1 MWFVASLFS
10 FSYSACK
17 SHDCQ
22 VQPRSTLSTRHKDR
36 YPGQQVFMI
45 SEWVMEYAEARQAID
60 VIYQEALKRGKA
72 GVIVVCDAHG
82 ELVALARMDGAPLSS
97 IQIAINKAYSAA
109 RERKPSQEIG
119 RAARTAGQSFDIG
132 YFGDP
137 HFTGW
142 GGGVPVWREGQVV
155 GAIAV
160 SGLPE
165 AEDIELA
172 EKGVDAIL
180 RVR

>member
-1 MWFVASLFS
+1 MGSPALR
-10 FSYSACK
+10 
-17 SHDCQ
+17 
-22 VQPRSTLSTRHKDR
+22 RSVEDR
-36 YPGQQVFMI
+36 YAGQQVFMV
-45 SEWVMEYAEARQAID
+45 SEWVIEYAEARQAVE
-60 VIYQEALKRGKA
+60 VICREALKRGKA
-72 GVIVVCDAHG
+72 GVVAVCDAHG
-82 ELVALARMDGAPLSS
+82 ELIALARMDGAPLSS

-109 RERKPSQEIG
+109 RERKPSREIG
-119 RAARTAGQSFDIG
+119 AAARVVGKSFDIG

-142 GGGVPVWREGQVV
+142 GGGVPIWRDGNVV

-172 EKGVDAIL
+172 EKGVSAIL
-180 RVR
+180 GSQ